1 MSSNLKSWLLIVSLI
16 PIGCTATKVVDMG
29 GDEGMAVAGVVDLLN
44 DYKADDARI
53 QTIFATSNS
62 LPPATEL
69 NKYSFYIVGKPKV
82 ENDTATCTL
91 LVEKMDG
98 TPVGEREWTFKKVG
112 GTWKITSA
120 KYE

>member
-1 MSSNLKSWLLIVSLI
+1 M
-16 PIGCTATKVVDMG
+16 GCTTTKVVDMG
-29 GDEGMAVAGVVDLLN
+29 GDEGTAVAGVVDLLN

-53 QTIFATSNS
+53 QSIFATGTS

-82 ENDTATCTL
+82 ENDSATSTI

-112 GTWKITSA
+112 GNWKIASA
-120 KYE
+120 MYQ